1 MKKLILSIILAG
13 AAMTLSAQ
21 ESPIYLQQGTQS
33 FSGYVSYSYN
43 SLFKTTSGILYN
55 YYFMDNLALRAN
67 VRLGYKN
74 TTDEYTLDSSTIEMT
89 NVNNDF
95 RLGLGL
101 QKSLVKSRRFN
112 GYIAIDALAGVQNA
126 KVTRDNRTDKTS
138 SIEFGARPAMGV
150 EFHFVND
157 FFVGLEWGYDV
168 IFNNSDLSSTHSV
181 NNTILDIADLSSA
194 CFRVGFNF

>member
-1 MKKLILSIILAG
+1 MKKLILSIVLASVAV
-13 AAMTLSAQ
+13 AASAQ

>member
-1 MKKLILSIILAG
+1 MKKLILSIVLASVAM
-13 AAMTLSAQ
+13 AAPAQ

-168 IFNNSDLSSTHSV
+168 IFNNSDLSSTHSA